1 MTDVG
6 RRVTRPVAPSGAQH
20 VIASEAGDY
29 RATIVEVG
37 GGIREL
43 SHQGRTIL
51 DGYGADEM
59 CHGAR
64 GQPLIPWP
72 NRIDH
77 GRYRFQGEDRQL
89 AITEPDRDC
98 AIHGFVRWVN
108 WVVAEVAGD
117 RVTLRHRL
125 HSQPGWPHVLDLEIG
140 YHLGEDGLTV
150 TVTATNAGG
159 TDAPYGNGAHPYLTA
174 GTERIDEC
182 RVVIPAEVRLISDQR
197 GIPKGREKVAGTKY
211 DFRTA
216 RRLGD
221 LALDDAFTSVKRD
234 AGGRVWTSLIG
245 PGGDTV
251 SLWTDENYP
260 WLEVFTGDH
269 LPRPDKRRTG
279 LGVEPMTCP
288 PNAYVTGDDLI
299 VIEPGQSVVTRWGV
313 SASRGSPD
321 GGA

>member
-1 MTDVG
+1 MTDVRATPAG
-6 RRVTRPVAPSGAQH
+6 PVPPSGAQH
-20 VIASEAGDY
+20 RIASASGEY
-29 RATIVEVG
+29 QATIVEVG
-37 GGIREL
+37 GGIRGL
-43 SHQGRTIL
+43 SHRGRPIL
-51 DGYGADEM
+51 DGYSADEM

-89 AITEPDRDC
+89 AVTEPERDC
-98 AIHGFVRWVN
+98 AIHGFVRWAN
-108 WVVAEVAGD
+108 WVVADGAPD

-125 HSQPGWPHVLDLEIG
+125 HSQPGWPHVLDLEIA
-140 YHLGEDGLTV
+140 YRLSDDGLTV
-150 TVTATNAGG
+150 TVTATNAGA

-182 RVVIPAEVRLISDQR
+182 RLVIPADVRLTSDSR
-197 GIPKGREKVAGTKY
+197 GIPTGRENVAGTAY

-216 RRLGD
+216 RPLGD
-221 LALDDAFTSVKRD
+221 IALDDAFTGLKRD
-234 AGGRVWTSLIG
+234 ASGRAWTSLIAPDG
-245 PGGDTV
+245 QTV
-251 SLWTDENYP
+251 SLWIDDNYP

-299 VIEPGQSVVTRWGV
+299 VLEAGQSVVTRWGIT
-313 SASRGSPD
+313 ASGV
-321 GGA
+321 